1 MKYLG
6 LLFAIIGILMIISG
20 AIASNIMYA
29 NLKKEN
35 QQLKEINK
43 TLANEYNKMKAENEA
58 LWNNCNK

>member
-43 TLANEYNKMKAENEA
+43 TLVNEYNKMKVENEV

>member
-43 TLANEYNKMKAENEA
+43 TLANEYNKMKVENEA

>member
-43 TLANEYNKMKAENEA
+43 TLVNEYNKIKVENEA

>member
-43 TLANEYNKMKAENEA
+43 TLVNEYNKMKVENERIC
-58 LWNNCNK
+58 L

>member
-6 LLFAIIGILMIISG
+6 LLFAIIGILMIILG

-43 TLANEYNKMKAENEA
+43 TLVNEYNKIKVENEA

>member
-43 TLANEYNKMKAENEA
+43 TLVNEYNKMKVDNEA

>member
-43 TLANEYNKMKAENEA
+43 TLVNEYNKMKVENEA

>member
-43 TLANEYNKMKAENEA
+43 TLANEYNKMKIENEA